1 MSDFEQMPMEP
12 EHQENLFIQILQ
24 EKLDLMSSEFGGL
37 SIPVKILIGVF
48 IVMVMAVTAFAIY
61 YSYNNWDKIKKTVK
75 KVTTDIKK
83 KVTGLKPKT
92 NQKSL

>member
-24 EKLDLMSSEFGGL
+24 DMEKLDLMSSEFGGL
-37 SIPVKILIGVF
+37 SMPVKILIGVL
-48 IVMVMAVTAFAIY
+48 IVMMAVTASAIF
-61 YSYNNWDKIKKTVK
+61 YSNNNWGKIMETAKKM
-75 KVTTDIKK
+75 TTDIKK

-92 NQKSL
+92 N

>member
-24 EKLDLMSSEFGGL
+24 DMEKLDLMSSEFGGL

-48 IVMVMAVTAFAIY
+48 TSRAAAESYFAVVSSSSGDFCFLALVSVF
-61 YSYNNWDKIKKTVK
+61 
-75 KVTTDIKK
+75 
-83 KVTGLKPKT
+83 
-92 NQKSL
+92 SLL